1 MEWSSPEKAKVIFL
15 VALAQSQLTQE
26 FLAFGDKDPNVLT
39 NQRIGLIHETGSFR
53 FHSILSFYWWF
64 FFFLNIYFKN
74 IFNVY
79 LFSGTFQFGI
89 LDTSAIQTIGLAT
102 TIKSSY
108 LKCKIQNSA
117 MRWVLHFVRNQ
128 YL

>member
-1 MEWSSPEKAKVIFL
+1 MKQVVLDFIPFSLS
-15 VALAQSQLTQE
+15 T
-26 FLAFGDKDPNVLT
+26 GD
-39 NQRIGLIHETGSFR
+39 
-53 FHSILSFYWWF
+53 

-74 IFNVY
+74 IFSVY

-117 MRWVLHFVRNQ
+117 MR
-128 YL
+128 